1 MLNKRTI
8 RYAGEPQAVKAVRGC
23 PQGGVLS
30 PLLWNLVVNNL
41 ITKLNEERFYTIGY
55 ADDLTILISSKFA
68 STVCDLTQSALRIV
82 ERWCREFDLSV
93 NPTKTEMVM
102 FTNKRSLGNFTK
114 PKLFQAELN
123 LTEEVKYLGLTL
135 DSKLSWNN
143 HINKRIDKAAV
154 VFWQCRRM
162 IGKRWGLNPKITLWL
177 YKTIVRPMLCYGA
190 LVWWPRTNLGNVRDK
205 LQRLQRLACAA
216 TTGCTKS
223 TPTAAMEVMLGLPP
237 LYLHIQQEA
246 SLSAVRLNT
255 LNIWSNTG
263 VLHTKCLE
271 KVYDEFPILRSGTD
285 RIQKHVIFDKRYK
298 IQLYED
304 DNYEGLN
311 PKELRIFTDGSKTDN
326 GSGSG
331 TFSED
336 LNMSI
341 TTPLGAH
348 NSVFQAECMG
358 IINAAAAITAR
369 KVVGSSIRI
378 LSDSR
383 AVLMALRSHLIT
395 SKLIHECH
403 KRLMEVSHKNEIIL
417 QWIKGHSGSRGNDA
431 ADELARQGSSAGAIG
446 PEPILPIPFSKVR
459 SMLLSY
465 TGKLHT
471 AHWLNQTGCR
481 CYGQSPV
488 PRVTEETAAHVVLEC
503 SGVAPYRA
511 KYLGSPRDLPE
522 VLLNIKGLN
531 ILAGVCSPMRRC
543 ESARLSGGASLLAY
557 AAVRVCTPERRCQ
570 SARLCGGAS
579 LHA

>member
-1 MLNKRTI
+1 MNMLNQRTI
-8 RYAGEPQAVKAVRGC
+8 RYVGEPQAVAAVRGC

-41 ITKLNEERFYTIGY
+41 ITKLNEEHFYTIGY
-55 ADDLTILISSKFA
+55 ADDLAILISGKFA
-68 STVCDLTQSALRIV
+68 STVCDLTQAALRIV
-82 ERWCREFDLSV
+82 ERWCRDFDLSV

-102 FTNKRSLGNFTK
+102 FTNKRALGNFTR
-114 PKLFQAELN
+114 PTLFQTELQ
-123 LTEEVKYLGLTL
+123 LTDEVKYLGLTL
-135 DSKLSWNN
+135 DSKLNWNN
-143 HINKRIDKAAV
+143 HINKRIDKAGV

-162 IGKRWGLNPKITLWL
+162 IGRRWGLNPKITLWL
-177 YKTIVRPMLCYGA
+177 YKTIIRPLLCYGA

-205 LQRLQRLACAA
+205 LQRLQRLACSA
-216 TTGCTKS
+216 TTGCTRS
-223 TPTAAMEVMLGLPP
+223 TPTAAMEVMLNLSP
-237 LYLHIQQEA
+237 LHLHIQQEA
-246 SLSAVRLNT
+246 SLSAVRLRT
-255 LNIWSNTG
+255 LNIWSNTTG
-263 VLHTKCLE
+263 ALHTACLE
-271 KVYDEFPILRSGTD
+271 KVYSEFPVLMAGTD
-285 RIQKHVIFDKRYK
+285 RIHKQAIFDKRYK
-298 IQLYED
+298 IQLFED

-311 PKELRIFTDGSKTDN
+311 PRELRIFTDGSKTDS

-383 AVLMALRSHLIT
+383 AVLMALKSHIVT

-403 KRLMEVSHKNEIIL
+403 ERLMEVCQNNKITL

-431 ADELARQGSSAGAIG
+431 ADELARQGSGAGAIG

-459 SMLLSY
+459 SMLLAR

-471 AHWLNQTGCR
+471 EHWLNQTGCR
-481 CYGQSPV
+481 QAKQAMPSMNGKLTRALLQLGKVRLSMVTSVITGHGLFNKHLFITGVTDSPLC
-488 PRVTEETAAHVVLEC
+488 RGCMEEEETASHVGKT
-503 SGVAPYRA
+503 SRI
-511 KYLGSPRDLPE
+511 PE
-522 VLLNIKGLN
+522 
-531 ILAGVCSPMRRC
+531 
-543 ESARLSGGASLLAY
+543 
-557 AAVRVCTPERRCQ
+557 
-570 SARLCGGAS
+570 
-579 LHA
+579 

>member
-1 MLNKRTI
+1 MTPEEKAAMELELKRLKAK
-8 RYAGEPQAVKAVRGC
+8 RAALKGAVTRA
-23 PQGGVLS
+23 
-30 PLLWNLVVNNL
+30 
-41 ITKLNEERFYTIGY
+41 E
-55 ADDLTILISSKFA
+55 AFA
-68 STVCDLTQSALRIV
+68 SNIASG
-82 ERWCREFDLSV
+82 S
-93 NPTKTEMVM
+93 
-102 FTNKRSLGNFTK
+102 S
-114 PKLFQAELN
+114 
-123 LTEEVKYLGLTL
+123 
-135 DSKLSWNN
+135 
-143 HINKRIDKAAV
+143 
-154 VFWQCRRM
+154 
-162 IGKRWGLNPKITLWL
+162 
-177 YKTIVRPMLCYGA
+177 
-190 LVWWPRTNLGNVRDK
+190 
-205 LQRLQRLACAA
+205 
-216 TTGCTKS
+216 
-223 TPTAAMEVMLGLPP
+223 PTAAMEVMLGLPP

-481 CYGQSPV
+481 QAKMAMPSISEKLTRTLLQLGKVRLRMVTSVITGHGLFNKHLFITGATDSPLC
-488 PRVTEETAAHVVLEC
+488 RGCMETEETAAHVVLEC
-503 SGVAPYRA
+503 IGVAPYRA

-522 VLLNIKGLN
+522 VLLNIKGLVGF
-531 ILAGVCSPMRRC
+531 LEELGW
-543 ESARLSGGASLLAY
+543 
-557 AAVRVCTPERRCQ
+557 Q
-570 SARLCGGAS
+570 D
-579 LHA
+579 